1 MRNTYIMATYT
12 YDSNIV
18 SDLHKEAFGFRPSQG
33 FMECWR
39 TMRPHEKQEEW
50 DSLITT
56 MEESFAREKEME
68 KEALVAFKG
77 QIKAV
82 MTICKCNWKSA
93 VSYLQDA
100 DGEKDIEHF
109 LWKQGIGITMMQKIT
124 KKLKV

>member
-56 MEESFAREKEME
+56 ME
-68 KEALVAFKG
+68 EALVAFKG